1 LVVQTTGPPA
11 RSSVRSKAADC
22 ISWDDARR
30 RSRQRWPLSVQA
42 ARFVQ
47 RVRTRGHRLPPGAV
61 AARGARNRV

>member
-1 LVVQTTGPPA
+1 
-11 RSSVRSKAADC
+11 VRSKAADC

-30 RSRQRWPLSVQA
+30 RSRQRWLLSVQA